1 VVKEKLKNWQTRI
14 VSPLAEMEFEDLSW
28 WVDGSRIWL
37 VVSNM
42 NFIFHT
48 IWDNPSH

>member
-1 VVKEKLKNWQTRI
+1 MKEKLKKWQTRI

-37 VVSNM
+37 VVSN
-42 NFIFHT
+42 IFYFPLY
-48 IWDNPSH
+48 IWDSPSH